1 MDRGGAELTETR
13 SGSVGTTLSRAIDVG
28 VGSQEPMNL
37 KRTEKEKENNDDD

>member
-1 MDRGGAELTETR
+1 MDRGGTELTETR
-13 SGSVGTTLSRAIDVG
+13 SGSVGTTLSRAID